1 MTWLLLFL
9 EPKDLALLE
18 VAPSVIVAIIALC
31 VTILLALVKVIFS
44 MGQVMNKVN
53 NIEAEVREIAK
64 DLGGH
69 ITNAS
74 LHVNK
79 ELQDAMI
86 TGNIRFQDQTQ
97 SKMNEMA
104 KDLRDLLLG
113 RKQQ

>member
-1 MTWLLLFL
+1 MTW
-9 EPKDLALLE
+9 PLLE
-18 VAPSVIVAIIALC
+18 IAPGVIVAIISLC
-31 VTILLALVKVIFS
+31 ATILLALVKVIFS
-44 MGQVMNKVN
+44 MGQIMNKIN
-53 NIEAEVREIAK
+53 NVEAEVREIAK

-86 TGNIRFQDQTQ
+86 VESRRFQDHTQ
-97 SKMNEMA
+97 SKMNDMA